1 MNVINKIQ
9 LNSIDFIKEVFKFGY
24 ANYPD
29 LMPKHSNNFLTM
41 NREIKEAYE
50 KLLSLYLLENNY
62 HII

>member
-1 MNVINKIQ
+1 M
-9 LNSIDFIKEVFKFGY
+9 KFGY
-24 ANYPD
+24 TNYPD